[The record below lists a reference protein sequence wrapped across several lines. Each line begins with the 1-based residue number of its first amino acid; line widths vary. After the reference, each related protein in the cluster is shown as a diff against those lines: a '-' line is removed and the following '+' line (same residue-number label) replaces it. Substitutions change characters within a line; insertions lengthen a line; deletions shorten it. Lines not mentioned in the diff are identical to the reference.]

1 MKIHKLKFKNLFI
14 ILTILIII
22 TCSICLLKK
31 ENTLKKAICK
41 NCNIILID
49 VDCLRLDHLGIYG
62 YPKNTTPYLDKF
74 AENSIVFKNF
84 FSEGS
89 MTRDGMMSVHT
100 SLYPYI
106 HGINELP
113 GNEGEEHLNPKFL
126 TMSQILNESG
136 YSTVFVGASPERVSV
151 SLSLGFGRGFKH
163 VFQSY
168 SKQNFDWDNGLEWIK
183 NNKYNKFF
191 VSFYSSNLHEPYT
204 PSKKNLYK
212 FTNRT
217 DIEMLSTNELN
228 SMIIEKIVNN
238 PEIVFKDEFIKENP
252 ELFLNKKALRKYLNI
267 SWNDNLN
274 QHTSF
279 LNVAVQIF
287 YKKINT
293 SNSEDVEL
301 MKALYDSLI
310 YEEDQHFSSIIE
322 TLKQEGLLNK
332 TIIIFYSDHGEEF
345 GEHGLY
351 GHGNHLYD
359 EVIHT
364 PLIIFVPGME
374 NKEINALTGGVDI
387 MPTLL
392 GLVGIKTPKQ
402 AQGKSLLP
410 VMLGTKKSVREYAHS
425 EGLSSTFSIRSN
437 EWKYI
442 TNFKGNE
449 EFYNLKQDPGEKE
462 NLISIKPGVASE
474 MREKLEE
481 HLKEPENIDAKKE
494 RLNINTFKR
503 ILIILTFLL
512 IVIVILPKRYFKIKT
527 ER

>member
-1 MKIHKLKFKNLFI
+1 MKIHKLKLKNLFI

-22 TCSICLLKK
+22 TCSTYLLKK
-31 ENTLKKAICK
+31 ESASKEILCK
-41 NCNIILID
+41 DCNIILID
-49 VDCLRLDHLGIYG
+49 VDCLRPDHLGIYG

-84 FSEGS
+84 FSESS
-89 MTRDGMMSVHT
+89 MTIDNMMSIHT
-100 SLYPYI
+100 SLYPYT
-106 HGINELP
+106 HGVSTPLRDNDGVEQ
-113 GNEGEEHLNPKFL
+113 LNPKFL
-126 TMSQILNESG
+126 TISQILNESG
-136 YSTVFVGASPERVSV
+136 YSTVLVGSSPGRVSIR
-151 SLSLGFGRGFKH
+151 LGFNFEVGFEYI
-163 VFQSY
+163 FQSKP
-168 SKQNFDWDNGLEWIK
+168 KQNFDWDNGLEWIK

-374 NKEINALTGGVDI
+374 NKEINALTEGVDI

-402 AQGKSLLP
+402 AQGMSLLP
-410 VMLGTKKSVREYAHS
+410 VILGTKESIREYAFS
-425 EGLSSTFSIRSN
+425 QTIFNLFSIRSK

-442 TNFKGNE
+442 TNFVGNDKL
-449 EFYNLKQDPGEKE
+449 YNLKQDLGEKE
-462 NLISIKPGVASE
+462 NLISTESNMAYE

-481 HLKEPENIDAKKE
+481 HLN
-494 RLNINTFKR
+494 
-503 ILIILTFLL
+503 
-512 IVIVILPKRYFKIKT
+512 
-527 ER
+527 